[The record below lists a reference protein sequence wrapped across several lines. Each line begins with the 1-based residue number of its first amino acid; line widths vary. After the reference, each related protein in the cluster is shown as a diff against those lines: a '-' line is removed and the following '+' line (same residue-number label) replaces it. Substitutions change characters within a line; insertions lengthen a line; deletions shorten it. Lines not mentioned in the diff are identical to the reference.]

1 MKEFTK
7 ITYKNVKERCQRKNA
22 NANNKLHWFSS
33 KFSIY
38 LSYLL
43 IRIGVSA
50 DQATTLFF
58 LIGLAGSLLY
68 ISVLPFLTFLGYIL
82 WRLHVLVDM
91 CDGDIARFN
100 SSFSIRGAYWD
111 AVIHA
116 VLNPLYYI
124 LICFS
129 FYLQFDNNLFILI
142 GALLGL
148 SSSVLMAV
156 KNNYFKAML
165 FNDINL
171 NKKGSASN
179 FKKNTTLENIKF
191 KLIYFLSEILSIEGF
206 VFLTVFVRI
215 MNLELYAFILVS
227 IYLISNLLI
236 SFIKFYQLSYKG
248 KTFTKS

>member
-1 MKEFTK
+1 MKTSTNPSF
-7 ITYKNVKERCQRKNA
+7 KEVYNKSKRHN
-22 NANNKLHWFSS
+22 NLANNKLHWFSS

-38 LSYLL
+38 LSYFL

-50 DQATTLFF
+50 DQATILFF

-91 CDGDIARFN
+91 CDGDVARFN
-100 SSFSIRGAYWD
+100 KSFSIRGAYWD
-111 AVIHA
+111 AVIHS

-129 FYLQFDNNLFILI
+129 FYLQFDNNLFII
-142 GALLGL
+142 VGAFLGL
-148 SSSVLMAV
+148 SSSLLLGV

-165 FNDINL
+165 YNGINL
-171 NKKGSASN
+171 NKKGSASD

-191 KLIYFLSEILSIEGF
+191 KLIYVLSEILSIEGF

-248 KTFTKS
+248 KTFTKA